1 MKRIPS
7 IFPAALMLLSI
18 RPGLADEWTHFTTSD
33 GLADDRVNTVA
44 IDPNGSVWF
53 GTENGLSRFD
63 GSAWTAYRTDSSAA
77 RTLASNRIFDI
88 ACETA
93 TGPELWIGTDAGVS
107 VMGIETDGVTFAT
120 PYTSANRPLVSDFV
134 RAVMVD
140 SGRVKWFG
148 TDLGISLFNG
158 AEWDTV
164 DRLDLASMRILN
176 FGYDKTTG
184 WNYVG
189 TRGGG
194 VSRLRLDSWDAITS
208 ASPYEHEWANLP
220 NDTTTASF
228 IEENGWQWFGTGA
241 GLCLHQDT
249 ETKLGW
255 TIYAGDGGPADPRV
269 ESIVRDRTG
278 RLWVGTQSGVSTL
291 DGVRWGNDAPV
302 EGPVKDIAE
311 APDGSLWFAT
321 AHGVWRYTAGT
332 AVNHR
337 STGTA
342 TRFRLMPNFPNP
354 FNPVTTLGFSL
365 GESAAVRVEVFAC
378 SGRRIAV
385 LADRRFAAG
394 VHRLK
399 WNAGPE
405 GEGAVVPS
413 GLYLVV
419 IRVRS
424 DAFTGSFVQKL
435 TLVR

>member
-1 MKRIPS
+1 MRRIPS
-7 IFPAALMLLSI
+7 IFPAIVMLLSI
-18 RPGLADEWTHFTTSD
+18 RPGLADQWMHYTTID
-33 GLADDRVNTVA
+33 GLADDRVNA
-44 IDPNGSVWF
+44 IAVDPNGSVWF
-53 GTENGLSRFD
+53 GTDNGLSRFN
-63 GSAWTAYRTDSSAA
+63 GYAWTSYRADPSKI

-93 TGPELWIGTDAGVS
+93 DGQELWIGTDGGVS

-120 PYTSANRPLVSDFV
+120 PYTSANRPLVSDCV

-176 FGYDKTTG
+176 FGVDKTTG

-220 NDTTTASF
+220 TDTITASF

-241 GLCLHQDT
+241 GLCLHQET
-249 ETKLGW
+249 ETKQGW
-255 TIYAGDGGPADPRV
+255 TFYAEDSGLADPRV
-269 ESIVRDRTG
+269 ESIVRDRSG

-291 DGVRWGNDAPV
+291 GGGRWGNEAPV
-302 EGPVKDIAE
+302 EGPVRDIAE
-311 APDGSLWFAT
+311 SPDGSIWFAT
-321 AHGVWRYTAGT
+321 GRGVWRYTAGT
-332 AVNHR
+332 AVGNR
-337 STGTA
+337 NAGTA
-342 TRFRLMPNFPNP
+342 PEFRLMPNFPNP
-354 FNPVTTLGFSL
+354 FNPVTMLGFSL
-365 GESAAVRVEVFAC
+365 GESAAVKVEVYSC

-394 VHRLK
+394 VHRLE
-399 WNAGPE
+399 WNAGLE
-405 GEGAVVPS
+405 GEGTAAPS
-413 GLYLVV
+413 GVYLAAV
-419 IRVRS
+419 RVRCA
-424 DAFTGSFVQKL
+424 AFTGSFVQKI
-435 TLVR
+435 TLVK